1 MASVKI
7 LNMNGVDQGELEL
20 SEAIFDATLNESLVH
35 DVVVSLQNAKRQGTH
50 KTKTR
55 REVSGGGQKPF
66 RQKGTGRARQGSIRE
81 PHMRGGGSVFGP
93 KPRSYRQ
100 AVPTRMRRQALCCV
114 LSECLRQQNMCA
126 VSDLTCDSPKTSVM
140 AKMIDT
146 LLPDAR
152 KTLLVLSDHDKNILL
167 STRNIPRVEVR
178 TASDVNALDVLLATK
193 VVVQQEAFAKLEE
206 RLT

>member
-1 MASVKI
+1 MASVKL
-7 LNMNGVDQGELEL
+7 LNIDGVEQGELEL
-20 SEAIFDATLNESLVH
+20 NEKVFDVLLNETLVH

-50 KTKTR
+50 KSKTR

-100 AVPTRMRRQALCCV
+100 AIPIRIRRQALCCV
-114 LSECLRQQNMCA
+114 LSECLRQQNLCA
-126 VSDLTCDSPKTSVM
+126 ITDLTCEAPKTSVM
-140 AKMIDT
+140 AQMIQKV
-146 LLPDAR
+146 LPDAR
-152 KTLLVLSDHDKNILL
+152 KTLLVLSDIDKNILL

-178 TASDVNALDVLLATK
+178 TAADLNALDVLLATK